1 MKEVPPTVA
10 EFYQSHARPALDAS
24 GKYLYDLMM
33 PDDAQLRIYT
43 QRAAIRLNDDLDVGE
58 RLPGLFAVG
67 DNAGDEILCVKLDTG
82 EVVQVPL
89 SPMHASEA
97 LHVASSLS
105 QIVTD
110 GVE

>member
-1 MKEVPPTVA
+1 MNLPTNVA
-10 EFYQSHARPALDAS
+10 EFYQTHARPALDAS

-43 QRAAIRLNDDLDVGE
+43 QQAAIQLNDDLDVE
-58 RLPGLFAVG
+58 KRLPGFFAVG
-67 DNAGDEILCVKLDTG
+67 DNAGDEILCVKLDSG

-89 SPMHASEA
+89 RPMDASEA
-97 LHVASSLS
+97 LHVADALA
-105 QIVTD
+105 QIVAD